1 MKEAEEEC
9 QLAMLRRSLVVMDLM
24 RGSNKVVYFRGKR
37 LVGGETVTGAL
48 RDSMW
53 GETTVVGG
61 EAVISMSEA
70 LRDFMYWGKVMS
82 VGGAS
87 AVMGEALEDPIY
99 WVDVLVGGPIVAGSE
114 LWVPMNSAKVVADP
128 ALKDSRNR
136 MMLLMA
142 VMEEVGS
149 EPTGEGIAKV

>member
-1 MKEAEEEC
+1 M
-9 QLAMLRRSLVVMDLM
+9 
-24 RGSNKVVYFRGKR
+24 
-37 LVGGETVTGAL
+37 TGAL

-53 GETTVVGG
+53 EETTVVGG

-87 AVMGEALEDPIY
+87 VVMGEALEVPIY
-99 WVDVLVGGPIVAGSE
+99 WVDVLVGGSIVAGSG
-114 LWVPMNSAKVVADP
+114 LRVSMNSAKVVADP

-149 EPTGEGIAKV
+149 EPTEGIAKV